1 MKQSKIYLAAAALS
15 ILFYLMG
22 LFSGLLIERSSMDYT
37 EEKAKSLQRRMEN
50 LQLEYAYLSIAGQ
63 NLSCDSLSV
72 LVSETTEKV
81 RVLGKKL
88 ETKSGDNEDTLR
100 EYVFLSTKAWLF
112 NNYIKER
119 CSRDT
124 VVILYF
130 YSVPCDECIEQ
141 GHILDK
147 VREKYPQDKFI
158 VFVVNADI
166 DEPIVNTLKKV
177 NNISK
182 TPAIVIGDKTYEGL
196 VSEERLG
203 EIISIERGL

>member
-1 MKQSKIYLAAAALS
+1 MKQSRAYLAAAVLS

-22 LFSGLLIERSSMDYT
+22 IFSGLLIERSNLDYT
-37 EEKAKSLQRRMEN
+37 EERAKSLQRQMEN
-50 LQLEYAYLSIAGQ
+50 LQLEYAYISIAGQ

-72 LVSETTEKV
+72 LVSETTDRV

-88 ETKSGDNEDTLR
+88 EDKSSSNEDDLR

-130 YSVPCDECIEQ
+130 YSVPCAECIEQ
-141 GHILDK
+141 GHILDA
-147 VREKYPQDKFI
+147 VRETYPQDKVI
-158 VFVVNADI
+158 VFVINSDI

-177 NNISK
+177 NSISK
-182 TPAIVIGDKTYEGL
+182 TPSIVIGGKTYDGL
-196 VSEERLG
+196 VPAERLAG
-203 EIISIERGL
+203 IISSERGG